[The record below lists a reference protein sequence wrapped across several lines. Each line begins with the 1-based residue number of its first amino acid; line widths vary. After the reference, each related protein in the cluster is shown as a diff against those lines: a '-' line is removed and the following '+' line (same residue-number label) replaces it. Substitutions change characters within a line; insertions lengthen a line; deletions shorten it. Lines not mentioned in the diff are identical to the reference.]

1 MIPPQDALP
10 ALVPLMS
17 PSAPRSESLVTALQ
31 PLIVCLLLL
40 YLLPGLFSD
49 STAQAVW
56 EAYRLDTFIASG
68 LWHQESAAV
77 RPKNCIRK
85 IR

>member
-1 MIPPQDALP
+1 MATIMIPPQDAVS

-17 PSAPRSESLVTALQ
+17 LSTPRSESIVTALQ

-49 STAQAVW
+49 YTAQAVW
-56 EAYRLDTFIASG
+56 EAYHLDTIIASG

-77 RPKNCIRK
+77 RPKICV
-85 IR
+85 